1 MTDFEDYTTTS
12 KNYDEA
18 RRPIGVE
25 VILGSIAKVVG
36 GELKKAH
43 LVDIGIIHSSFIL
56 PIVVP
61 QLIVRLSSTFRVK
74 AKIHVRTKRLTL

>member
-12 KNYDEA
+12 KNYDEGKESIITITVNNNFNYYTA

-43 LVDIGIIHSSFIL
+43 LVDIGICH
-56 PIVVP
+56 
-61 QLIVRLSSTFRVK
+61 
-74 AKIHVRTKRLTL
+74 